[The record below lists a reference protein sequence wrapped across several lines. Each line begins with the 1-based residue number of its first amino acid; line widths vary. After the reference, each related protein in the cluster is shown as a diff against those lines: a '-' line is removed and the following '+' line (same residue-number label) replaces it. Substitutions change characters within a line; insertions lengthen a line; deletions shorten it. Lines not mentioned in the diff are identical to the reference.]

1 MQQEA
6 VLAYQ
11 AVVLVER
18 LEAAP
23 VVNLVEHQE
32 VVPAVHQVAVLVV
45 HPEVDQV
52 VHQEVGQAE
61 HRAVAQAVHQE
72 VEAVP
77 QQGLN
82 SNCHSAQRTAIKL
95 KLPLTGSFFALKK
108 NSKVF

>member
-6 VLAYQ
+6 VLACQ
-11 AVVLVER
+11 AAVLVER

-61 HRAVAQAVHQE
+61 HRAVAQVEHQVVAQAVHQE

-82 SNCHSAQRTAIKL
+82 SSCHSAQRTAIKL
-95 KLPLTGSFFALKK
+95 KLPLTG
-108 NSKVF
+108 